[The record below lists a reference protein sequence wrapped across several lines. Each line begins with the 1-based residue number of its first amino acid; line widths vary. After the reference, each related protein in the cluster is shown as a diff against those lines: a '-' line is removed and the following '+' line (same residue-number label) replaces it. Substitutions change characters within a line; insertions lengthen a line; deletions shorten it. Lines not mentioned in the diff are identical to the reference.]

1 MVNRYRSTLQFRY
14 DLNYNKMEVKSINIK
29 FVWGIFMVMIYLG
42 MTFLLVFTNLFNENM
57 SFPMRITVGILF
69 FCYTLFRGYRLIKD
83 GKR

>member
-1 MVNRYRSTLQFRY
+1 
-14 DLNYNKMEVKSINIK
+14 MEVKCINMK

-69 FCYTLFRGYRLIKD
+69 FCYTLFRGYRLMKD

>member
-1 MVNRYRSTLQFRY
+1 
-14 DLNYNKMEVKSINIK
+14 MEVKCINMKI
-29 FVWGIFMVMIYLG
+29 VWGIFMVMIYLG

-83 GKR
+83 SKR

>member
-1 MVNRYRSTLQFRY
+1 
-14 DLNYNKMEVKSINIK
+14 MEVKCINTK

>member
-14 DLNYNKMEVKSINIK
+14 DLNYNKMEVKCINIK

>member
-1 MVNRYRSTLQFRY
+1 
-14 DLNYNKMEVKSINIK
+14 MEVKCINIK
-29 FVWGIFMVMIYLG
+29 FVRGIFMVMIYLG

-83 GKR
+83 SKR

>member
-1 MVNRYRSTLQFRY
+1 M
-14 DLNYNKMEVKSINIK
+14 K
-29 FVWGIFMVMIYLG
+29 FVWGIIMVMIYLG

>member
-1 MVNRYRSTLQFRY
+1 M
-14 DLNYNKMEVKSINIK
+14 K

-69 FCYTLFRGYRLIKD
+69 FCYTLFRGYRLMKD

>member
-1 MVNRYRSTLQFRY
+1 
-14 DLNYNKMEVKSINIK
+14 MEVKCIKIK

-83 GKR
+83 SKR

>member
-1 MVNRYRSTLQFRY
+1 
-14 DLNYNKMEVKSINIK
+14 MEVKCINIK

-57 SFPMRITVGILF
+57 SFPMRITVGIVF

>member
-1 MVNRYRSTLQFRY
+1 
-14 DLNYNKMEVKSINIK
+14 MEVKCINMK
-29 FVWGIFMVMIYLG
+29 FVWGIFMVIIYLG

-83 GKR
+83 SKR

>member
-1 MVNRYRSTLQFRY
+1 
-14 DLNYNKMEVKSINIK
+14 MEVKCINIK

-69 FCYTLFRGYRLIKD
+69 
-83 GKR
+83 

>member
-1 MVNRYRSTLQFRY
+1 M
-14 DLNYNKMEVKSINIK
+14 K

>member
-1 MVNRYRSTLQFRY
+1 
-14 DLNYNKMEVKSINIK
+14 MEVKCINMK

-69 FCYTLFRGYRLIKD
+69 FCYTLFRGDRLIKD

>member
-1 MVNRYRSTLQFRY
+1 
-14 DLNYNKMEVKSINIK
+14 MEVKCINIK

-42 MTFLLVFTNLFNENM
+42 MIFLLVFTNLFNENM

>member
-1 MVNRYRSTLQFRY
+1 
-14 DLNYNKMEVKSINIK
+14 MEVKCINMK

-69 FCYTLFRGYRLIKD
+69 FCFTLFRGYRLIKD

>member
-1 MVNRYRSTLQFRY
+1 
-14 DLNYNKMEVKSINIK
+14 MEVKCINMK

-83 GKR
+83 SKR

>member
-1 MVNRYRSTLQFRY
+1 
-14 DLNYNKMEVKSINIK
+14 MEVKYINMK

-83 GKR
+83 SKR

>member
-1 MVNRYRSTLQFRY
+1 
-14 DLNYNKMEVKSINIK
+14 MEVKCMKIK

-83 GKR
+83 SKR

>member
-1 MVNRYRSTLQFRY
+1 
-14 DLNYNKMEVKSINIK
+14 MEVKCINIK

-42 MTFLLVFTNLFNENM
+42 MTFLLFFTNLFNENM

>member
-1 MVNRYRSTLQFRY
+1 
-14 DLNYNKMEVKSINIK
+14 MEVKCINMK
-29 FVWGIFMVMIYLG
+29 FVWGIFMVMLYLG

>member
-1 MVNRYRSTLQFRY
+1 
-14 DLNYNKMEVKSINIK
+14 MEVKCINMK

-42 MTFLLVFTNLFNENM
+42 MTFLLAFTNLFNENM

>member
-1 MVNRYRSTLQFRY
+1 M
-14 DLNYNKMEVKSINIK
+14 K

-42 MTFLLVFTNLFNENM
+42 MTFLMVFTNLFNENM

>member
-1 MVNRYRSTLQFRY
+1 
-14 DLNYNKMEVKSINIK
+14 MEVKCINIK

-83 GKR
+83 SKR

>member
-1 MVNRYRSTLQFRY
+1 
-14 DLNYNKMEVKSINIK
+14 MEVKCINMK

>member
-1 MVNRYRSTLQFRY
+1 M
-14 DLNYNKMEVKSINIK
+14 K

-42 MTFLLVFTNLFNENM
+42 LTFLLVFTNLFNENM

>member
-1 MVNRYRSTLQFRY
+1 M
-14 DLNYNKMEVKSINIK
+14 K

-69 FCYTLFRGYRLIKD
+69 FCYTLFRGYRLIK
-83 GKR
+83 GSKR

>member
-1 MVNRYRSTLQFRY
+1 M
-14 DLNYNKMEVKSINIK
+14 K

-83 GKR
+83 SKR

>member
-1 MVNRYRSTLQFRY
+1 M
-14 DLNYNKMEVKSINIK
+14 K

-83 GKR
+83 GER

>member
-1 MVNRYRSTLQFRY
+1 
-14 DLNYNKMEVKSINIK
+14 MEVKCINMK

-42 MTFLLVFTNLFNENM
+42 MTFLLFFTNLFNENM

>member
-1 MVNRYRSTLQFRY
+1 
-14 DLNYNKMEVKSINIK
+14 MEVKCINMK
-29 FVWGIFMVMIYLG
+29 FVWGIFMVMLYLG
-42 MTFLLVFTNLFNENM
+42 MTFLLVFPNLFNENM

>member
-1 MVNRYRSTLQFRY
+1 M
-14 DLNYNKMEVKSINIK
+14 K

-42 MTFLLVFTNLFNENM
+42 MTFLLVFTNLFNQNM
-57 SFPMRITVGILF
+57 SFPMRITVGILC

>member
-1 MVNRYRSTLQFRY
+1 M
-14 DLNYNKMEVKSINIK
+14 K

-42 MTFLLVFTNLFNENM
+42 MTILLVFTNLFNENM

>member
-1 MVNRYRSTLQFRY
+1 M
-14 DLNYNKMEVKSINIK
+14 K

-57 SFPMRITVGILF
+57 SFPMRITVDILF

-83 GKR
+83 SKR

>member
-1 MVNRYRSTLQFRY
+1 
-14 DLNYNKMEVKSINIK
+14 MEVKCINMK
-29 FVWGIFMVMIYLG
+29 FVWGIFMIIIYLG

-83 GKR
+83 SKR

>member
-1 MVNRYRSTLQFRY
+1 
-14 DLNYNKMEVKSINIK
+14 MEVKCINMK

-57 SFPMRITVGILF
+57 SFPMRITVGILL

>member
-1 MVNRYRSTLQFRY
+1 
-14 DLNYNKMEVKSINIK
+14 MEVKCINIK

>member
-1 MVNRYRSTLQFRY
+1 
-14 DLNYNKMEVKSINIK
+14 MEVKCINMK

-42 MTFLLVFTNLFNENM
+42 MTFLLVFINLFNENM